1 MDLAAD
7 INKIISEIKY
17 LSKKLPFKI
26 NLMEICGT
34 HTMSIGKNGIRQILP
49 ENINLISGPG
59 CPVCVTPINEIDQ
72 IINLSTA
79 EDVVI
84 FTFGDMLKVPGSES
98 TLYKQK
104 AAGSLIKIC
113 YSPNESLKYAIENP
127 EKKVVFLAIGF
138 ETTAPLTASVIINA
152 YKNNIK
158 NYFIYNVHKTVPH
171 AVRFLLEK
179 DTELNLDA
187 FLCPGHVCAVIGSK
201 PFDFISDNFKK
212 PAVISGFTPQD
223 ILESVM
229 IILKQILTGKPE
241 TTIQYTLAV
250 NENGNIF
257 ARNLINEVFDNNNSY
272 WRGIGFIENSGLV
285 LNKKYMDFD
294 AKTVFKIKTLN
305 SKEPKYCDC
314 GKILLG
320 EKKPF
325 DCRLFASKCNPEN
338 PIGPCMVS
346 SEGTCA
352 AYYKYERL
360 RAR

>member
-1 MDLAAD
+1 
-7 INKIISEIKY
+7 
-17 LSKKLPFKI
+17 
-26 NLMEICGT
+26 
-34 HTMSIGKNGIRQILP
+34 
-49 ENINLISGPG
+49 
-59 CPVCVTPINEIDQ
+59 
-72 IINLSTA
+72 
-79 EDVVI
+79 VVI

-152 YKNNIK
+152 YKKNIR

-229 IILKQILTGKPE
+229 IILKQILAGKPE